1 MADNDPMTQ
10 GACAAARAGC
20 KELRTLEN
28 QNLVLNLRAE
38 ITGLL
43 AETRRQIDAKF
54 DQLLRDLGYVGET
67 PADTAVH
74 ANATDHPTRRDE
86 DAAVKERLREW
97 VQRNLAWILALVFA
111 ALAGAEVAPW
121 AKRVIEALTRGIEGL
136 LT

>member
-38 ITGLL
+38 ITGMLDS
-43 AETRRQIDAKF
+43 TRKQIDAKF

-67 PADTAVH
+67 TADTAVH
-74 ANATDHPTRRDE
+74 ASAHNHPARRDE
-86 DAAVKERLREW
+86 DAEVKERLRDW
-97 VQRNLAWILALVFA
+97 AQRNLAWLLALVFA
-111 ALAGAEVAPW
+111 ALSGAEVAPW
-121 AKRVIEALTRGIEGL
+121 ARRVIEAVVTAVEGWL
-136 LT
+136 K

>member
-1 MADNDPMTQ
+1 MSDNDPMTQ

-38 ITGLL
+38 ITGMLDS
-43 AETRRQIDAKF
+43 TRTKIDAKF

-67 PADTAVH
+67 PADTAIRASAH
-74 ANATDHPTRRDE
+74 DHPDRRDE
-86 DAAVKERLREW
+86 DAAVKERIAEW

-111 ALAGAEVAPW
+111 ALAGAEIAPW
-121 AKRVIEALTRGIEGL
+121 AKRVIEAVTKAIERL
-136 LT
+136 LG